1 MISVEKTKQLMD
13 DPNLS
18 DEQAEEIRDYCR
30 MFAEV
35 IFEQWANKRTVSRKA
50 ENKKNIPEIKC
61 NKYENKLGRNHG
73 QSKDY

>member
-1 MISVEKTKQLMD
+1 MN

-35 IFEQWANKRTVSRKA
+35 IFEQWQGKRKKTRKTK
-50 ENKKNIPEIKC
+50 EHKQLTEIKTIQ
-61 NKYENKLGRNHG
+61 HPIS
-73 QSKDY
+73 QT